1 MGFFCGKIECNF
13 PVGIKDDMKMNKQPQ
28 NAVLIVVDVQNG
40 FTPGG
45 NLAVA
50 DADIIIPTINQL
62 AGCFE
67 NVVLTQDWH
76 PDNHISFAANHL
88 GKQPFET
95 IELDYGPQV
104 LWPKHCVKGTQDAEF
119 HPDLNIPTA
128 QLIIRK
134 GFHAHIDSY
143 SAFMEADH
151 ATMTG
156 LTSYLKERGID
167 TVYVVGIATDFCVA
181 WTALDAVKQG
191 FKTLVVEDACK
202 GIDLNGSLEHA
213 WQTMQRQ
220 GVVRIQSTDLLSK
233 H

>member
-13 PVGIKDDMKMNKQPQ
+13 PVGIEDDMKMNKQPQ

-62 AGCFE
+62 ADCFK

-88 GKQPFET
+88 DKQPFET
-95 IELDYGPQV
+95 IELDYGQQV
-104 LWPKHCVKGTQDAEF
+104 LWPKHCVQDTQDAEF

-151 ATMTG
+151 TTMTG

-213 WQTMQRQ
+213 WQTMQQQ

-233 H
+233 R